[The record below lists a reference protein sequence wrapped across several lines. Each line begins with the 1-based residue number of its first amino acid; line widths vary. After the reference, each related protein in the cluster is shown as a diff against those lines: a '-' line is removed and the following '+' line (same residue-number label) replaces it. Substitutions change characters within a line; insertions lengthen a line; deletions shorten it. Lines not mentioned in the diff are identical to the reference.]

1 MAFEKKPFNNSIFDV
16 NPSDLFK
23 DFGKQIFDQFPNQ
36 TQIKSDVTE
45 LEDYYLIEAELPG
58 IKKENISLAFD
69 KNILTIEAKQ
79 AQLNTEEDSAGKI
92 IHQERSY
99 SDLKRQFNF
108 DNVNEQ
114 GITAAHGNGI
124 LRVTLPKL
132 PAEENKAT
140 RIEIN

>member
-114 GITAAHGNGI
+114 GITAAHNNGI

>member
-114 GITAAHGNGI
+114 GITAAHDNGI

>member
-36 TQIKSDVTE
+36 AQIKSDVTE

-114 GITAAHGNGI
+114 GITAAHDNGI

>member
-69 KNILTIEAKQ
+69 KNVLTIEAKQ
-79 AQLNTEEDSAGKI
+79 TQLNTEEDSAGKI

-114 GITAAHGNGI
+114 GITAAHDNGI

>member
-1 MAFEKKPFNNSIFDV
+1 M
-16 NPSDLFK
+16 
-23 DFGKQIFDQFPNQ
+23 
-36 TQIKSDVTE
+36 
-45 LEDYYLIEAELPG
+45 
-58 IKKENISLAFD
+58 
-69 KNILTIEAKQ
+69 
-79 AQLNTEEDSAGKI
+79 NTEEDSAGKI

-114 GITAAHGNGI
+114 GITAAHDNGI

>member
-36 TQIKSDVTE
+36 AQIKSDVTE
-45 LEDYYLIEAELPG
+45 LVDYYLIEAELPG

-79 AQLNTEEDSAGKI
+79 AQLNTDEDSAGKI

-114 GITAAHGNGI
+114 GITAAHDNGI

>member
-79 AQLNTEEDSAGKI
+79 AQLNSEEDSAGKI

-114 GITAAHGNGI
+114 GITAAHDNGI

>member
-45 LEDYYLIEAELPG
+45 LEDYYLIEAELLG

-114 GITAAHGNGI
+114 GITAAHDNGI

>member
-36 TQIKSDVTE
+36 AQIKSDVTE

-79 AQLNTEEDSAGKI
+79 AQLNTDEDSAGKI

-114 GITAAHGNGI
+114 GITAAHDNGI

>member
-36 TQIKSDVTE
+36 AQIKSDVTE

-79 AQLNTEEDSAGKI
+79 AQLNSEEDSAGKI

-114 GITAAHGNGI
+114 GITAAHDNGI

>member
-79 AQLNTEEDSAGKI
+79 AQLNTDEDSAGKI

-114 GITAAHGNGI
+114 GITAAHDNGI

>member
-23 DFGKQIFDQFPNQ
+23 DFGKQIFDQFPNN
-36 TQIKSDVTE
+36 TQIKSDVSE

-69 KNILTIEAKQ
+69 KNVLTIEAKQ
-79 AQLNTEEDSAGKI
+79 TQLNNEEDSAGKI

-99 SDLKRQFNF
+99 SDLKRQFTF
-108 DNVNEQ
+108 DNVDEQ
-114 GITAAHGNGI
+114 KISAAHDNGI

-132 PAEENKAT
+132 PDQENKAT
-140 RIEIN
+140 RIEVN

>member
-23 DFGKQIFDQFPNQ
+23 DFGKHIFDQFPNQ

-114 GITAAHGNGI
+114 GITAAHDNGI